1 MSGLVQQPIFTSGD
15 YEVDLARRELRS
27 GGVPV
32 PIGNRAFELVE
43 VLVRS
48 AGDLI
53 TKNDLMK
60 RVWPGTIVNDNTLQV
75 HIAAVR
81 KALGERRSALKTE
94 AGRGYRLLG
103 DWTVR
108 YNGSSHV
115 PAIAEPAPAP
125 RERQTTNFP
134 AAVTALVG
142 RAAAAAR
149 LGALVSAYRVVTLT
163 GPGGIGKT
171 TLALQ
176 VARDLLDN
184 FDDGG
189 WLVELAALRDPN
201 LVPAAA
207 AGVLG
212 LRFGREAISAEAVA
226 RALGDAELLL
236 VLDTCEHLVDA
247 VAELAEMVVRFCP
260 RVTVLA
266 TSREVLRIDGEYVY
280 RVPPLDVP
288 PAAEDGAGDGAEDVL
303 AHSAVA
309 LFIARLRALSAEFSV
324 TPANL
329 MAIVEI
335 CRRLDGIPLAIEFA
349 AARAATLSIAQVAL
363 GLEDRFGLLTS
374 GRRTAL
380 PRHRT
385 LRAALDWSF
394 ELLSPAE
401 RQVLCRLSVFAGW
414 FSLEAAVTVAC
425 CDDVDEPKS
434 VETAANLVAKSL
446 VSTSSRGPV
455 VRYRL
460 LDTTRA
466 YAAAKLAECGD
477 GDKVARYHAKFFHDA
492 LGRLDAQATR
502 ADPEEG
508 FAAYADQLPDVRVAL
523 EWSFSQRGDRT
534 IAIGLAAAASQYFL
548 ELSHLTECLR
558 WTEQA
563 LGVLDGSWVGSR
575 AEMKLR
581 AAHGLSLMF
590 TVGNTEEVGTSL
602 VRAMELAE
610 ALNDVPSQLLMLR
623 SMHIYMT
630 RIGDFRGA
638 VEVSARC
645 QKVAKSFDDPF
656 GMIMAGWMFGVAH
669 HLEGDQAIGLTY
681 CESARTQASDYQ
693 RGHLAHMG
701 FDDRNIALI
710 ALARALWLRGYPD
723 RAVETARFAI
733 REAEVLQHPVT
744 LCITMIWTVYVFLW
758 IGDWPSAEEIVERL
772 VALATRYSLGP
783 HQSVAFGLKGQAL
796 VGRGDL
802 SGGVPLLRQH
812 LATLRR
818 ARHQVLTTV
827 FATALAEALLK
838 AGEASEAL
846 EVVDEVIA
854 EIGTAK
860 TFDLPE
866 IYRVKGMILASS
878 ARFDPVGAERS
889 LLRALEIA
897 REQSALGWELRA
909 AMDLARLWRNAGRV
923 AEARDLLVPLNARF
937 TEGLASADLRAA
949 ASLLAELAQED
960 KSRR

>member
-1 MSGLVQQPIFTSGD
+1 MSELVRQPIYASGD
-15 YEVDLARRELRS
+15 YEVDLGRRELRS

-32 PIGNRAFELVE
+32 PIGSRAFELVE

-53 TKNDLMK
+53 TKSDLMD

-81 KALGERRSALKTE
+81 KALGTQRSALKTE
-94 AGRGYRLLG
+94 SGRGYRLLG

-108 YNGSSHV
+108 YNGSHIP
-115 PAIAEPAPAP
+115 PAISEPSPAPD
-125 RERQTTNFP
+125 ERQTTNLP
-134 AAVTALVG
+134 AVVTTLVG
-142 RAAAAAR
+142 RAAAAER
-149 LGALVSAYRVVTLT
+149 LRDLVSAYRVVTLT

-176 VARDLLDN
+176 VARDLLDG

-189 WLVELAALRDPN
+189 RLVELAALRDPD
-201 LVPAAA
+201 LVPAAV
-207 AGVLG
+207 GGILG

-226 RALGDAELLL
+226 RAIGDVELLL

-247 VAELAEMVVRFCP
+247 VAELAETVVRFCP
-260 RVTVLA
+260 RVTVLT
-266 TSREVLRIDGEYVY
+266 TSREVLRIDGEFVY

-288 PAAEDGAGDGAEDVL
+288 PMAEDGVEDVL

-309 LFIARLRALSAEFSV
+309 LFIARLKALSTEFSV
-324 TPANL
+324 TPTNL
-329 MAIVEI
+329 PTIAEI

-349 AARAATLSIAQVAL
+349 AARAATLSVAQVAL

-385 LRAALDWSF
+385 LRAALDWSY

-414 FSLEAAVTVAC
+414 FSLEAAVAVAS
-425 CDDVDEPKS
+425 CDDFDEPKS
-434 VETAANLVAKSL
+434 VETIANLVAKSL
-446 VSTSSRGPV
+446 ISTENRGPV

-466 YAAAKLAECGD
+466 YVAAQLAERGD
-477 GDKVARYHAKFFHDA
+477 GDKAARYHAKFFHDA
-492 LGRLDAQATR
+492 LGRIEAGTTKTDA
-502 ADPEEG
+502 EES
-508 FAAYADQLPDVRVAL
+508 FASYADQLPDVRVAL
-523 EWSFSQRGDRT
+523 EWSFSPRGDRT
-534 IAIGLAAAASQYFL
+534 IAIGLAAPASQYFL
-548 ELSHLTECLR
+548 ELSLLTECLR
-558 WTEQA
+558 WTEEA
-563 LGVLDGSWVGSR
+563 LEGLDDLWIGSR
-575 AEMKLR
+575 PEMELR

-590 TVGNTEEVGTSL
+590 TVGNTEEVGAAL
-602 VRAMELAE
+602 VRALELAE
-610 ALNDVPSQLLMLR
+610 ALHDGPRQLLMLR
-623 SMHIYMT
+623 GMHIYMT

-638 VEVSARC
+638 VEVSERC
-645 QKVAKSFDDPF
+645 QEVAKSFDDPS
-656 GMIMAGWMFGVAH
+656 GVIMAGWMFGVAH

-681 CESARTQASDYQ
+681 CESARTQASDYR

-723 RAVETARFAI
+723 RAVEGARFAI
-733 REAEVLQHPVT
+733 KEAEALQHPVT

-758 IGDWPSAEEIVERL
+758 IGDWPSAAEIIDRL
-772 VALATRYSLGP
+772 VALAMRYSLGP
-783 HQSVAFGLKGQAL
+783 YRSVALGLRGQAL
-796 VGRGDL
+796 VGCGNL
-802 SGGVPLLRQH
+802 SGGIPLLRQH
-812 LATLRR
+812 VATLRQ

-827 FATALAEALLK
+827 FATALAEALLRT
-838 AGEASEAL
+838 GEANQAL
-846 EVVDEVIA
+846 VVVDEVIA
-854 EIGTAK
+854 EIETAR

-866 IYRVKGMILASS
+866 IYRVKGTILASS
-878 ARFDPVGAERS
+878 ARFDPTEAERS

-909 AMDLARLWRNAGRV
+909 AMDLARLWRKAGRV
-923 AEARDLLVPLNARF
+923 LAARDLLAPLHARF
-937 TEGLASADLRAA
+937 TEGFASADLQA
-949 ASLLAELAQED
+949 ASALLAELE
-960 KSRR
+960 K